1 VSASRAKREALD
13 IQPATQSSDLPA
25 YLPQVAKGALI
36 NLSGTIIRTLLAYG
50 YTVMLAR
57 MLPVSDLGRYFLIMT
72 VVNIIGLA
80 CTVGMDFGVVRYVSL
95 YAGEGNFRL
104 AYKML
109 ATALS
114 IGVMIGIVVAAF
126 VIALAPVAVDRLHE
140 SGDTSIAALRIFA
153 ISIPFWV
160 AARLFNSTTQGLHRM
175 RYQVYSRDLGEQL
188 SKLTLTIA
196 ALMLGAGL
204 LGVIWANVASVLVAM
219 LLSLFFTFKIM
230 SRQGENLVQ
239 GAKGSARDLLRYSF
253 PLAFSNILGMVMVWS
268 DMLIM
273 GYLGTSTEVGFY
285 GAALRVGVI
294 SSALFLSFTTVFTPV
309 ISDLHNKRFTG
320 QLNSLYK
327 TVTRWIFI
335 CTLPLVLLQLLF
347 ADPIMGMFGNQ
358 FAAGS
363 GALMILALSQM
374 VNSASGPAGYMV
386 LMSGRSR
393 MELLNISA
401 ALGISVLAC
410 FLLIP
415 SYGLIGAAL
424 ANLAAAAVINTMRAT
439 EVWIF
444 MHTHAY
450 DLGYIKPLLA
460 GTASVAMVVL
470 LGRYFIGNTGLFRVA
485 ILAASML
492 VVYTAVTV
500 MLGLSAQD
508 KTVLGLVKKRLIK
521 AEGV

>member
-1 VSASRAKREALD
+1 MQPASRN
-13 IQPATQSSDLPA
+13 SDSPT
-25 YLPQVAKGALI
+25 YLPHVAKGALI
-36 NLSGTIIRTLLAYG
+36 NLSGMIIRTVLAFG

-57 MLPVSDLGRYFLIMT
+57 MLPVSDLGWYFLIMT
-72 VVNIIGLA
+72 VVNIIALA
-80 CTVGMDFGVVRYVSL
+80 CTAGMDFGVVRYVSL
-95 YAGEGNFRL
+95 YAGEGNYRL
-104 AYKML
+104 ANKML

-114 IGVMIGIVVAAF
+114 LGVSIGIGVAAF
-126 VIALAPVAVDRLHE
+126 VIALAPVAVDRLHG
-140 SGDTSIAALRIFA
+140 SGDTSTAALRIYA

-175 RYQVYSRDLGEQL
+175 SYQVYSRDLGEQL

-196 ALMLGAGL
+196 VLMLGAGL
-204 LGVIWANVASVLVAM
+204 LGVIWANVASVVVAM
-219 LLSLFFTFKIM
+219 VLSMFFALKIM
-230 SRQGENLVQ
+230 SRHRENRET
-239 GAKGSARDLLRYSF
+239 GARGSSRDLLRYSL
-253 PLAFSNILGMVMVWS
+253 PLAFSNMLGMLLVWS

-294 SSALFLSFTTVFTPV
+294 SSALFLAFATVFTPV
-309 ISDLHNKRFTG
+309 ISDLHNKRFAG

-335 CTLPLVLLQLLF
+335 CTFPLVLLQLLF
-347 ADPIMGMFGNQ
+347 ADPIMTMFGNQ
-358 FAAGS
+358 FAVGS
-363 GALMILALSQM
+363 GALMILALSQL
-374 VNSASGPAGYMV
+374 VNSASGPAAYMV

-393 MELLNISA
+393 MELYNISV
-401 ALGISVLAC
+401 ALAVNVLAC

-415 SYGLIGAAL
+415 SHGVIGAAL
-424 ANLAAAAVINTMRAT
+424 ANLAATVVINTMRAT

-460 GTASVAMVVL
+460 GTASAALVLL
-470 LGRYFIGNTGLFRVA
+470 LGRYAIGNTGLMRVA
-485 ILAASML
+485 ILAAGML

-500 MLGLSAQD
+500 FLGLSAQD
-508 KTVLGLVKKRLIK
+508 KTILGLVKTRLIK
-521 AEGV
+521 AEEVQIDNLAG